1 MSAGR
6 PIGIAIVEDE
16 REVREGLRYLLG
28 LDGRIKVLR
37 AFGRAEEFLESLREP
52 PFPDL
57 VLMDIGLPGM
67 GGIEATRR
75 ALEIRPELVVLI
87 LTVFEEEEKI
97 LAAIRAGA
105 IGYLL
110 KNTKPDILLDQIA
123 SAVADGSPIS
133 PTVARSLLAE
143 IRRGGP
149 GAGQGAAAADY
160 ALTARE
166 NEILVDI
173 VGGYTSREIAE
184 RHNMAAST
192 AKKHIL
198 HIYQKLNV
206 SNRAEFVKKAISE
219 RLV

>member
-6 PIGIAIVEDE
+6 PIGIAVVEDE

-28 LDGRIKVLR
+28 LDGRIRVLR

-75 ALEIRPELVVLI
+75 ALEIRPELAVLI

-123 SAVADGSPIS
+123 SAVSDGSPIS

-149 GAGQGAAAADY
+149 AASASDY
-160 ALTARE
+160 ALTLRE
-166 NEILVDI
+166 TEILADI